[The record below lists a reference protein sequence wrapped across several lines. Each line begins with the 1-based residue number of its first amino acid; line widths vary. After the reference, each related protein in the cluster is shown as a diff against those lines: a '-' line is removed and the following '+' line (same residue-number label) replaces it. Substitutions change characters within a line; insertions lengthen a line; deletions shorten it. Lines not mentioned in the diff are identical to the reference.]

1 MSTLKVIGGK
11 QLHGEVV
18 PQGAKN
24 EALQVICAS
33 LLCSEGVVVLHN
45 VPKIN
50 DVQNLF
56 KILSHLVVGIAQ
68 LQKNTYQLETVQY
81 VNPALPFIETKE
93 FDDMCKTIRA
103 SIMLLGPMLGRFG
116 KAVIPKVGGDKIGS
130 RPIDVHINAFK
141 QLGVVFEEKNGKIF
155 CTTPN
160 GLIGADILLEEASVT
175 GTANV
180 LMAAVLAKGE
190 TVIRNAA
197 SEPYLEQLC
206 LMLNSMGAQIVG
218 VGSNVLTIQGVTKLH
233 GCEHALL
240 PDMIEVGSFIGL
252 AAATKSDILIKNVRW
267 DKLGLT
273 PNTFRKLGVFLSKNS
288 GDDIYVPEQ
297 GRYDIERT
305 NDGGILVVKDG
316 IWPAFSPDLISIAI
330 VTAVFGNGNVL
341 FHQWMFENR
350 LVFVDQLIQMGAI
363 IVPCDPHRVS
373 VTGLNGSRKLHGI
386 EMSSPDIRAGMALL
400 IAALAA
406 EGESIIHGAEQID
419 RGYEN
424 IVPRLQALGAKIE
437 RID

>member
-33 LLCSEGVVVLHN
+33 LLCSVGIVVIHN
-45 VPKIN
+45 IPKIK
-50 DVQNLF
+50 DVKNLF
-56 KILSHLVVGIAQ
+56 GILSHLVVGISEVG
-68 LQKNTYQLETVQY
+68 KNTYWFEPVRHVDPELS
-81 VNPALPFIETKE
+81 FIETKE

-155 CTTPN
+155 CSTPD

-175 GTANV
+175 GTANIV
-180 LMAAVLAKGE
+180 MASVLAKGE

-197 SEPYLEQLC
+197 CEPYLEQLC

-218 VGSNVLTIQGVTKLH
+218 VGSNVLTIQGVEKLH
-233 GCEHALL
+233 GCEHTLL

-267 DKLGLT
+267 DKLGLI
-273 PNTFRKLGVFLSKNS
+273 PNIFTKLGVSITKS
-288 GDDIYVPEQ
+288 GSDDIVVSSKGNNIQ
-297 GRYDIERT
+297 RT
-305 NDGGILVVKDG
+305 NDGGILVIKDG
-316 IWPAFSPDLISIAI
+316 IWPAFTPDLISIAI

-373 VTGLNGSRKLHGI
+373 VTGLNGSRKLQGI

-424 IVPRLQALGAKIE
+424 IVPRLQALGAQIE